1 MKLPLPTLML
11 GMLLAA
17 SAQAASPIR
26 VEARGSVRQPGMHT
40 LPADARLS
48 AAALA
53 AHPDDSAYM
62 LGAALLREQA
72 IPAQARL
79 KAGLLFDLELL
90 AAQPK
95 VADAATRMRDAFQRM
110 PVTGRVAQML
120 DPRPLEA
127 TPTQDTPARSGDRFI
142 YPTRPDTI
150 TVIGAVITP
159 CTLRHDALTTAA
171 AYRAQ
176 CPVLPAASSDDLHVI
191 QPDGSHRKV
200 GIALW
205 NREPAASLAPGAV
218 VFVPLADH
226 LVRATAPTFNEEAA
240 AFLATQVMDAR

>member
-1 MKLPLPTLML
+1 MKLHLPAVML
-11 GMLLAA
+11 GMLLAT
-17 SAQAASPIR
+17 STQAVSPIR
-26 VEARGSVRQPGMHT
+26 VEARGNVRHPGTHT

-53 AHPDDSAYM
+53 TRPDENAYM

-72 IPAQARL
+72 IPAQSRL
-79 KAGLLFDLELL
+79 KAGLLFDLDLL
-90 AAQPK
+90 TAQPK
-95 VADAATRMRDAFQRM
+95 VADAATRMRDAFKRM
-110 PVTGRVAQML
+110 PVTGRVPQIL

-127 TPTQDTPARSGDRFI
+127 TPTQDTPARSGDRLI

-150 TVIGAVITP
+150 TVVGAVITL

-176 CPVLPAASSDDLHVI
+176 CPALPVASSDDLYVV

-205 NREPAASLAPGAV
+205 NREPGASLAPGAV
-218 VFVPLADH
+218 VFVPLAEH
-226 LVRATAPTFNEEAA
+226 LVRTVAPTFNEEAT
-240 AFLATQVMDAR
+240 AFLATQVLDAR